1 MCAHDVLHGAS
12 AASTQ
17 VIEDAGVLSEA
28 AKLMSKEDSSDEIQ
42 RKQTMV
48 VMSKPLQ
55 LPSQL
60 VPRPGWILDY

>member
-28 AKLMSKEDSSDEIQ
+28 AKLMSKENAQFMESTVNYE
-42 RKQTMV
+42 
-48 VMSKPLQ
+48 L
-55 LPSQL
+55 LA
-60 VPRPGWILDY
+60 Y